1 MMIRQFYIVRL
12 IWLILTLATVHAAS
26 AQFVKFAPVPN
37 KLLKES
43 KGSPFFSRI
52 NARNTFPF
60 WDDFSSGLDTL
71 KWDFSGTTY
80 TETIG
85 INPPSIGMLLF
96 DGVDENGTPYSVQ
109 QTEQGNADKITSK
122 PFDLSVS
129 GATTSNSLYLSFF
142 WQLGG
147 RGELPDEN
155 DVLILEFLNADNTWS
170 TVWSQ
175 TGGVLLDRT
184 TFQQEVIQIDLRFQ
198 HAEFKFRFFT
208 KGRLSGPFDSWLIDY
223 IFLNTNQNT
232 TNQTFRDRSLT
243 RRNRVRLGDFG
254 AYPRELLA
262 DENQNWSTVSNE
274 FLNLENRFRA
284 MEYSIAIR
292 DTTSQ
297 LVFPINEN
305 TPFDPVPNS
314 KERRSF
320 ESRTLAN
327 IPIPENNSELEI
339 STSLTSGDGLFF
351 EINGSD
357 TTRHL
362 NVDFRDNDQVKTYF
376 PLRDFFAYDNGSA
389 DYAAGINQRSGFLAV
404 QYNTPSEVYLK
415 GISINFTN
423 PRQANQAVDILVW
436 KDLNEKPIFRKEAL
450 IPIKQAN
457 EQFLYFSLDT
467 NIKVNGPF
475 YIGFAQFTD
484 DFIFVGL
491 DKTNDFGEKIFYN
504 VVGAW
509 VQNKEVKG
517 SLMIRPHISLGTPFV
532 EAEIPDEKLRI
543 YPNPVESYL
552 NIEGIFS
559 QIRIF
564 DSFGRE
570 IFLERILSTKG
581 EIVTFKGQRS
591 GIYVLNVSNPKGTES
606 FRILVR

>member
-26 AQFVKFAPVPN
+26 AQFVEFAPVPN

-184 TFQQEVIQIDLRFQ
+184 AFQQEVIQIDLRFQ

-243 RRNRVRLGDFG
+243 RRNRLRLGDFG

-284 MEYSIAIR
+284 MEYSIAIG

-389 DYAAGINQRSGFLAV
+389 DYAAGINQRSGLLAV

-467 NIKVNGPF
+467 DIKVNGPF

-517 SLMIRPHISLGTPFV
+517 SLMIRPHISLDTPFI

-581 EIVTFKGQRS
+581 EIVNFKGQRS

-606 FRILVR
+606 IRILVR

>member
-26 AQFVKFAPVPN
+26 AQFVEFAPVPN

-243 RRNRVRLGDFG
+243 RRNQLRLGDFG

-262 DENQNWSTVSNE
+262 DSKQNWSTVSNE

-284 MEYSIAIR
+284 MEYSIAIG

>member
-26 AQFVKFAPVPN
+26 AQFVEFAPVPN

-243 RRNRVRLGDFG
+243 RRNRLRLGDFG

-284 MEYSIAIR
+284 MEYSIAIG

-436 KDLNEKPIFRKEAL
+436 KDLNEKPIFRKEVL